1 MFCPFQQHS
10 ALSIKGLAAIL
21 FHHSSESINFNS
33 LKYGT
38 ENNKEKAGQI
48 ILVAALLIV
57 IIGTGIFCW
66 IRSKSYETTDNAQLD
81 CNIVPIR
88 SVVTAYIKSI
98 NFTDNAEVKKGQ
110 VLFVFDTIEI
120 KAKVDEAEAALEIA
134 KAKLLSAQSKA
145 SASTESAT
153 AGDLTTESYEQN
165 IVSAKA
171 NLEKAQST
179 FDRTSALL
187 KIKAATQEQYETA
200 ETNLEVARAD
210 YAKAVSSRKSFS
222 STTLGLKSL
231 AKSDESQI
239 NLAEA
244 QVEQC
249 KADLILAR
257 QQLNYAIVRAPCN
270 GIVSKRAVQEGQ
282 YISAGQSLCALVDNE
297 NLWVTANV
305 KETQLKSIKIGQEV
319 KIKVDAYPDL
329 DLTGKIE
336 SFSGATGAKY
346 SLLPPDNATGNF
358 IKITQRIP
366 VKISINKLP
375 ADKAQLLF
383 PGMSVFVKIY
393 TD

>member
-1 MFCPFQQHS
+1 M
-10 ALSIKGLAAIL
+10 
-21 FHHSSESINFNS
+21 
-33 LKYGT
+33 
-38 ENNKEKAGQI
+38 
-48 ILVAALLIV
+48 
-57 IIGTGIFCW
+57 
-66 IRSKSYETTDNAQLD
+66 
-81 CNIVPIR
+81 
-88 SVVTAYIKSI
+88 
-98 NFTDNAEVKKGQ
+98 
-110 VLFVFDTIEI
+110 
-120 KAKVDEAEAALEIA
+120 
-134 KAKLLSAQSKA
+134 
-145 SASTESAT
+145 
-153 AGDLTTESYEQN
+153 
-165 IVSAKA
+165 
-171 NLEKAQST
+171 
-179 FDRTSALL
+179 
-187 KIKAATQEQYETA
+187 
-200 ETNLEVARAD
+200 
-210 YAKAVSSRKSFS
+210 
-222 STTLGLKSL
+222 GLKSL

-239 NLAEA
+239 NMAEA

-282 YISAGQSLCALVDNE
+282 YISVGQSLCALVDNE

-305 KETQLKSIKIGQEV
+305 KETQLRSIKIGQEV

-393 TD
+393 TE

>member
-1 MFCPFQQHS
+1 MEPETKKKKPGK
-10 ALSIKGLAAIL
+10 L
-21 FHHSSESINFNS
+21 
-33 LKYGT
+33 
-38 ENNKEKAGQI
+38 I
-48 ILVAALLIV
+48 IVVAVLIV
-57 IIGTGIFCW
+57 ILGIGVFYW
-66 IRSKSYETTDNAQLD
+66 IRSRSYETTDNAQLD

-88 SVVTAYIKSI
+88 SVVTAYIKTI

-110 VLFVFDTIEI
+110 ILFVFDTIEI

-134 KAKLLSAQSKA
+134 KAKLLSVQSKS
-145 SASTESAT
+145 SASKESAT

-171 NLEKAQST
+171 NLEKAQSV

-187 KIKAATQEQYETA
+187 KIKAATQEQYETV
-200 ETNLEVARAD
+200 ETNLAVAKAD
-210 YAKAVSSRKSFS
+210 YAKAVSARKSSS
-222 STTLGLKSL
+222 STTMGLKLL

-239 NLAEA
+239 NMAEA

-257 QQLNYAIVRAPCN
+257 QQLNYAVVRAPCN

-297 NLWVTANV
+297 NIWVTANL
-305 KETQLKSIKIGQEV
+305 KETQLRSIKIGQEV
-319 KIKVDAYPDL
+319 KIKVDAYPDI

-393 TD
+393 TE